1 MDGAFAL
8 DCSDLKG
15 KKLLNLDSEEE
26 GIFTVSCAGGMRA
39 DCTLPGKREP
49 LGGESCYA
57 RDALRLAGRPFRRR
71 H

>member
-39 DCTLPGKREP
+39 DCTLPASASR
-49 LGGESCYA
+49 SAA
-57 RDALRLAGRPFRRR
+57 RAATP
-71 H
+71 

>member
-49 LGGESCYA
+49 LGGELLR
-57 RDALRLAGRPFRRR
+57 RDDLRLAGRPLRRR